1 ACERTTQHRFDPP
14 PTPEGE
20 RHSDIAG
27 AYRKGQRV
35 STVAD
40 RAVDTGAIGPHSPA
54 GVVDRAG
61 VVNQAD
67 VVNHAGV
74 EPVAVAGQRPVS
86 LTDRFRAYL
95 TLTKPRIVEL
105 LLITTVPAMLLANP
119 SSPSLGLILVVLVG
133 GSLAAGAANV
143 INCYLDRDIDKV
155 MRRTSR
161 RPLPTHVVAPRSA
174 LVFGLTLAVVS
185 TVLMAVLT
193 NWLATVLTVSAI
205 VYYDLIYT
213 KWLKRTTP
221 QNTFWGGICG
231 ALPVLIGWA
240 AVTGSLAWPAWIM
253 FGIVFF
259 WQMPHFYA
267 LAIKFKD
274 DYARA
279 GIPMLPVVA
288 PLRRVGMESVVFAW
302 LTALTSLALW
312 PLGMSWVY
320 GVPAALAGAFFVLEA
335 HRMDGR
341 IRRGEPVKPMRLF
354 HWSTTY
360 LTIVFVVIAVD
371 ALLRT

>member
-1 ACERTTQHRFDPP
+1 
-14 PTPEGE
+14 
-20 RHSDIAG
+20 
-27 AYRKGQRV
+27 V

-40 RAVDTGAIGPHSPA
+40 RAVVPGADPGPPDSSSATTAPTVTLGVVPA
-54 GVVDRAG
+54 PRRAVTSRPGSVVDR
-61 VVNQAD
+61 
-67 VVNHAGV
+67 
-74 EPVAVAGQRPVS
+74 
-86 LTDRFRAYL
+86 LRAYL

-105 LLITTVPAMLLANP
+105 LLVTTVPAMLLADP
-119 SSPSLGLILVVLVG
+119 VSPSLGLIVVVLIG

-143 INCYLDRDIDKV
+143 INCYIDRDIDEV

-161 RPLPTHVVAPRSA
+161 RPLPSHVVAPRSA
-174 LVFGLTLAVVS
+174 WIFGLSLAAVS
-185 TVLMAVLT
+185 TVLMAVFT
-193 NWLATVLTVSAI
+193 NWLATLLTVAAI
-205 VYYDLIYT
+205 VYYDVVYT
-213 KWLKRTTP
+213 LWLKRTTAW
-221 QNTFWGGICG
+221 NTFWGGVCG

-240 AVTGSLAWPAWIM
+240 AVTGSLSWPAWLM

-288 PLRRVGMESVVFAW
+288 SLRRVGFESVLFAW
-302 LTALTSLALW
+302 LTGVTTL
-312 PLGMSWVY
+312 VY
-320 GVPAALAGAFFVLEA
+320 GVPAVLASAFFVLEA

-341 IRRGEPVKPMRLF
+341 IRRGEAVKPMRLF

-371 ALLRT
+371 ALVRT